1 MKLSELIIE
10 YRRDHGLSQRQMAS
24 QCSLSTGYISL
35 IEKETNPQTGKP
47 MVPSLTVLNKLAKG
61 MGITLDR
68 LLSVCDDM
76 PVDISATEKTVLDEK
91 DGLDLEIA
99 EIILSLSESKKQE
112 ALRYLRYLA
121 AQEEN

>member
-10 YRRDHGLSQRQMAS
+10 YRREHGISQRQMAS

-35 IEKETNPQTGKP
+35 IEKEINPQTGKP
-47 MVPSLTVLNKLAKG
+47 LVPSLAVLNKLAKG
-61 MGITLDR
+61 MGITLDN

-76 PVDISATEKTVLDEK
+76 PVDISATEKTVLDEQ

>member
-10 YRRDHGLSQRQMAS
+10 YRREHGISQRQMAS

-35 IEKETNPQTGKP
+35 IEKEINPQTGKP
-47 MVPSLTVLNKLAKG
+47 MVPSLAVLNKLAKG
-61 MGITLDR
+61 MGITLDI